1 MAYNFAI
8 AALGASAGGLKA
20 LTEFFFNVRT
30 EDPVAYI
37 VTVHSHRD
45 HKTQLPA
52 IVSRYTSLETFE
64 IRQGMPVE
72 PGKIYFN
79 PPPMNVSVNG
89 GIFLLKK
96 RLEHE
101 VINQS
106 IDHLFKSLARDARE
120 KAIGIILSGTGSDGT
135 EGLRAIERHGGSA
148 IVQDPATAEFDGMP
162 NNSIRLDDPDFILT
176 PSKMPS
182 MIRHIIESKLHLS
195 FKWSGDEK
203 PISQ

>member
-20 LTEFFFNVRT
+20 LTEFFSNVRT

-52 IVSRYTSLETFE
+52 IISRYTSLQTFE
-64 IRQGMPVE
+64 IKHGMSLE
-72 PGKIYFN
+72 LGKIYFN
-79 PPPMNVSVNG
+79 PPAMIVSINS

-106 IDHLFKSLARDARE
+106 VDYLFKSLARDAGE
-120 KAIGIILSGTGSDGT
+120 NAIGIIMSGTGSDGT

-162 NNSIRLDDPDFILT
+162 NNSIRFDDPDFILA

-182 MIRHIIESKLHLS
+182 VIGHIIGSKLHLS

>member
-8 AALGASAGGLKA
+8 AAMGASAGGLKA
-20 LTEFFFNVRT
+20 LTEFFSNVIA
-30 EDPVAYI
+30 EEPVAYI

-52 IVSRYTSLETFE
+52 IISRYTSLETFE
-64 IRQGMPVE
+64 IKQGMPVE

-79 PPPMNVSVNG
+79 PPSMNVSINS

-106 IDHLFKSLARDARE
+106 IDYIFKSLARDARE
-120 KAIGIILSGTGSDGT
+120 NVIGIIMSGTGSDGT
-135 EGLRAIERHGGSA
+135 EGLRAIERQGGSA

-162 NNSIRLDDPDFILT
+162 NNSIRFDDPDFILA

-182 MIRHIIESKLHLS
+182 VIRHIIESKLHLS
-195 FKWSGDEK
+195 LKWSGDER